1 MDILIL
7 IGFGVLTMW
16 LLVVLPQRR
25 RMQAQNRMIES
36 LKPGDEVV
44 TAGGLYGDVTE
55 IGDDE
60 IAMEI
65 APNVEVRIAKRAIGA
80 VIPPDAYED
89 HEPLDAE
96 AAAADAGATGE
107 PEATERR

>member
-1 MDILIL
+1 MDFLIIIL
-7 IGFGVLTMW
+7 FGVATMW

-25 RMQAQNRMIES
+25 RQRAQNQMLEA
-36 LKPGDEVV
+36 LKPGDEIV

-55 IGDDE
+55 VGEDE

-80 VIPPDAYED
+80 VIPPDVYED
-89 HEPLDAE
+89 EAEPDETAAETAPEDEPDA
-96 AAAADAGATGE
+96 
-107 PEATERR
+107 PERR

>member
-65 APNVEVRIAKRAIGA
+65 APNVEVRVAKRAIGA

-89 HEPLDAE
+89 DEPLEAE
-96 AAAADAGATGE
+96 AGAADAGPAAE

>member
-1 MDILIL
+1 MDFLIIIL
-7 IGFGVLTMW
+7 FGVTTLW

-25 RMQAQNRMIES
+25 RQRAQNQMLDG

-55 IGDDE
+55 VGDDE

-80 VIPPDAYED
+80 VIPPDAYDDEA
-89 HEPLDAE
+89 EPDEKGPE
-96 AAAADAGATGE
+96 AAPEDEPDA
-107 PEATERR
+107 PERR